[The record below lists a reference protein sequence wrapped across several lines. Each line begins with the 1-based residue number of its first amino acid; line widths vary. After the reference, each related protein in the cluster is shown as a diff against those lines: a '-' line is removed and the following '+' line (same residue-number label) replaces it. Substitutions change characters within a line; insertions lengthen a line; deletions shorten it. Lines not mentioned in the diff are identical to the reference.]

1 MLALGLWGTR
11 VWVWGAG
18 LGKGQGL
25 AGSLGWVG
33 AGTDLPARR
42 DKGQQKGLRRLTAV
56 RKWKAL
62 PSLLDYLL
70 FFLSPRDSWGE
81 GLPARVQGLLG
92 VCPACDVRGTG

>member
-11 VWVWGAG
+11 VCVWGAG
-18 LGKGQGL
+18 LRKGLRKGQGL

-33 AGTDLPARR
+33 AGTDLPALR
-42 DKGQQKGLRRLTAV
+42 DKGHRKGLRRLKV
-56 RKWKAL
+56 LRKWKAL

-70 FFLSPRDSWGE
+70 FFLLPRDLWGE

-92 VCPACDVRGTG
+92 GLPGM